1 MSASPPDPD
10 HLSARQI
17 LAANMRRLRAER
29 QWTQEELAYRGGI
42 DRSFLAHVERS
53 ARNVSVDV
61 IERIAIALG
70 VPVQELFRED
80 VNESEPD

>member
-1 MSASPPDPD
+1 MSASLHDPNQP
-10 HLSARQI
+10 SARQI

-29 QWTQEELAYRGGI
+29 QWTQEELAFRGGI

-53 ARNVSVDV
+53 ARNVSLDV

-70 VPVQELFRED
+70 VSLQELFRED
-80 VNESEPD
+80 VNLSEPS